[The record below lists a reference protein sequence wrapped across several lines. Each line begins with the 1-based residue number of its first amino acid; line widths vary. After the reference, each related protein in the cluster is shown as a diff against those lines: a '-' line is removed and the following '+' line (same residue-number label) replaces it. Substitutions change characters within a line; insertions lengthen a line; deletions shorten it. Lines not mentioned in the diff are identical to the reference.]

1 MSWLQKKLSL
11 WSVVLFYATM
21 NHFSIRLWC
30 AMKSGF
36 IWQPETTSSVAGP
49 RSSKAL
55 PKAKLAPKKGHGH
68 CLVVCCSS
76 DPLQLSESWWNQYI
90 WEDAQQINEMH
101 WKLHPAA
108 GTGQQKGP
116 NFSPGQCPTTCH
128 PPMLQKLNRLEYKIL
143 PHPPYS
149 PDLLPTNYH
158 FFKHLNNFLQGKC
171 FHKQQEAENAF
182 QEFTESQNTDFY
194 TTGIKLISHWQRYV
208 DWNDSYFD

>member
-1 MSWLQKKLSL
+1 MP
-11 WSVVLFYATM
+11 AT
-21 NHFSIRLWC
+21 SI
-30 AMKSGF
+30 
-36 IWQPETTSSVAGP
+36 
-49 RSSKAL
+49 
-55 PKAKLAPKKGHGH
+55 
-68 CLVVCCSS
+68 
-76 DPLQLSESWWNQYI
+76 
-90 WEDAQQINEMH
+90 
-101 WKLHPAA
+101 
-108 GTGQQKGP
+108 GQQKGP
-116 NFSPGQCPTTCH
+116 NFSPGQCLTTCH

-208 DWNDSYFD
+208 D